1 MGWVIFGWALILGG
15 DLALLWLVYPV
26 ADTTDDEVE
35 SAA

>member
-1 MGWVIFGWALILGG
+1 MGWVIFGWLLMFGG
-15 DLALLWLVYPV
+15 QGALLWLVYPV